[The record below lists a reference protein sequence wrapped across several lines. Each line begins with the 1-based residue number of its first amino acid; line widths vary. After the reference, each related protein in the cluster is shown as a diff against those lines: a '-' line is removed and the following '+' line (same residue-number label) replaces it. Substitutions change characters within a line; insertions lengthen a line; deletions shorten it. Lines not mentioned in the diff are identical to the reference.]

1 MGNTEDYLDS
11 LLNSINNSNMT
22 GKSQKTEDPFED
34 ADEAFRRFEREQEY
48 KREQRRK
55 REEEQRRE
63 NEFLQEFE
71 GELSEEDTDD
81 FLQQFELELEA
92 ESGDDLNRGAV
103 DDTDF
108 FENLEGIVSGAS
120 PERKAEK
127 TAEPMQTGQEPSIGA
142 MEVPEETV
150 PLANG
155 TEEEMPLEN
164 LFGESSADGTGKP
177 EFATEELMPE
187 GESGDEDLLNLLSG
201 LGDDED
207 ISEIGDLLKADE
219 EHVELEEASLDD
231 VNIMVDTIS
240 GDGFT
245 GILQGGEEPSKGGKK
260 EKKEKKNKKNEKKG
274 FFAKLSSALFG
285 EGENE
290 ESLNDVVVPEAE
302 DLENIS
308 EENLQ
313 ILKELEAAEQENASK
328 ESKDKKSKKKKK
340 EKKEKKPKEKKERK
354 KREKKVKEPK
364 PPKEVDNTPPLPK
377 KPMILIFLMAFSV
390 LVLVLLTIKGT
401 GKSAYIDAAKQAME
415 NGEYV
420 QAYGELSGLELK
432 GSEQD
437 LYEKAQAM
445 ALVQEQY
452 DAYLTMMGADK
463 YSLALDALV
472 RGIGRYDSNLGTAQ
486 KYGLENEM
494 KKLKEQL
501 TEALQNQFGMSE
513 EEARELYSIKKREDY
528 SIQIEQKI
536 DAMNLGQ
543 VDR

>member
-120 PERKAEK
+120 PERKVEK

-420 QAYGELSGLELK
+420 QAYGQLSGLELK

>member
-11 LLNSINNSNMT
+11 LLNSINNSNMS
-22 GKSQKTEDPFED
+22 GKNQKTDDFFED

-48 KREQRRK
+48 KREQRKK

-63 NEFLQEFE
+63 NEFLREFE

-81 FLQQFELELEA
+81 FLQQFELELQSE
-92 ESGDDLNRGAV
+92 EGNDFNGGAAN
-103 DDTDF
+103 DTDF

-120 PERKAEK
+120 KEEREEK
-127 TAEPMQTGQEPSIGA
+127 TTEPAVTIGTAEVKEEASSFGDAVEEEPMI
-142 MEVPEETV
+142 
-150 PLANG
+150 
-155 TEEEMPLEN
+155 EN
-164 LFGESSADGTGKP
+164 LFGASGEETAKEPESAP
-177 EFATEELMPE
+177 QELMPE
-187 GESGDEDLLNLLSG
+187 GEGGDEDLLNLLSG

-219 EHVELEEASLDD
+219 EHLEVEDSSLGD
-231 VNIMVDTIS
+231 IMVDTIT

-245 GILQGGEEPSKGGKK
+245 ESPRREEEPSPKETKTEKNKKEKGKK
-260 EKKEKKNKKNEKKG
+260 EKKKG

-285 EGENE
+285 EEENE
-290 ESLNDVVVPEAE
+290 EGLNDVVVPEAE

-313 ILKELEAAEQENASK
+313 ILKELEAAEQQNAAK
-328 ESKDKKSKKKKK
+328 EDEGKKGKGKKKKK

-377 KPMILIFLMAFSV
+377 KPVILIFLMAFSI
-390 LVLVLLTIKGT
+390 LLLVLLTIKGT
-401 GKSAYIDAAKQAME
+401 GRSSYIDAAKQAME

-420 QAYGELSGLELK
+420 EAYSELNGLELK
-432 GSEQD
+432 ESEQD
-437 LYEKAQAM
+437 LFEKIEAM

-472 RGIGRYDSNLGTAQ
+472 RGIGRYDSHLETAQ
-486 KYGLENEM
+486 KYGLEKEM
-494 KKLKEQL
+494 NQMKEQL

-513 EEARELYSIKKREDY
+513 EEARELYDIKDREDY

-536 DAMNLGQ
+536 NAMNLGQ
-543 VDR
+543 VKK